1 MARVAIPFNITLL
14 NLTPEYLKMLSPI
27 TDLSIFDSN
36 KDTYSSQGLFSNEI
50 FGEVGTELRNK
61 RFAYIDIKLPVLH
74 PIVYKALTQARKM
87 YIDII
92 SGSQY
97 ATFSYK
103 DNDFIKSDPIEGETG
118 YHFFF
123 KHYPQLLLQ
132 DTGSD
137 RRRQTIELLNKF
149 RDRAIIDKI
158 IVLPAGLRDVEFED
172 NRPTYDEINNYYKR
186 LISLSN
192 NISPNLIEL
201 DPSLVDKTRFKI
213 QETFNEL
220 YENLSERIE
229 GKKKLFLGK
238 WASRRIFNGT
248 RNVITAQKPS
258 GRYLGAKENVG
269 YNDTVVGLYQFMK
282 SILPLATYCIQ
293 NSLLQEVLQ
302 DPNYPVQLLNKETWQ
317 IEECQID
324 SKIFDY
330 YRSAE
335 GIEQL
340 ITDFQ
345 YPYMVHKPISIIDK
359 EGIERY
365 VFLTYLGKDDT
376 VRIFRDIRELPEGYK
391 REDCHPTTY
400 IEFLYYTIHHTERKV
415 MGFTVRY
422 PITNPYNVR
431 STSVFLK
438 STVKDEVRYWL
449 DDNWNKTDIQLR
461 SFPVLN
467 EDTHNSQAVPL
478 ASLAAS
484 GADFDEHRPLIQ

>member
-87 YIDII
+87 YIDIMN
-92 SGSQY
+92 GSQY

-118 YHFFF
+118 YYFFF

-317 IEECQID
+317 IEGCQID

-400 IEFLYYTIHHTERKV
+400 IEFLYYTIHHTEKKV

>member
-192 NISPNLIEL
+192 NISPNLI
-201 DPSLVDKTRFKI
+201 
-213 QETFNEL
+213 
-220 YENLSERIE
+220 
-229 GKKKLFLGK
+229 
-238 WASRRIFNGT
+238 
-248 RNVITAQKPS
+248 
-258 GRYLGAKENVG
+258 
-269 YNDTVVGLYQFMK
+269 
-282 SILPLATYCIQ
+282 
-293 NSLLQEVLQ
+293 LL
-302 DPNYPVQLLNKETWQ
+302 
-317 IEECQID
+317 
-324 SKIFDY
+324 
-330 YRSAE
+330 
-335 GIEQL
+335 
-340 ITDFQ
+340 
-345 YPYMVHKPISIIDK
+345 
-359 EGIERY
+359 
-365 VFLTYLGKDDT
+365 
-376 VRIFRDIRELPEGYK
+376 
-391 REDCHPTTY
+391 
-400 IEFLYYTIHHTERKV
+400 
-415 MGFTVRY
+415 
-422 PITNPYNVR
+422 
-431 STSVFLK
+431 
-438 STVKDEVRYWL
+438 
-449 DDNWNKTDIQLR
+449 
-461 SFPVLN
+461 
-467 EDTHNSQAVPL
+467 
-478 ASLAAS
+478 
-484 GADFDEHRPLIQ
+484 